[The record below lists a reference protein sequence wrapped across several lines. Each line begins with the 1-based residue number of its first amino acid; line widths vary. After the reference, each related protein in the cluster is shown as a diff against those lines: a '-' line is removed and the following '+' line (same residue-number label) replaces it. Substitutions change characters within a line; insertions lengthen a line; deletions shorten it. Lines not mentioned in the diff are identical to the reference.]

1 MPLHRNLDRLI
12 GTAIVDRAF
21 RASLLESPL
30 SAAEGF
36 DLSSDEL
43 DILRSASAD
52 TLEDLATHVHAW
64 ITNAP
69 TPRRAVPP
77 RWVSEDYHLVRVAV

>member
-1 MPLHRNLDRLI
+1 M
-12 GTAIVDRAF
+12 
-21 RASLLESPL
+21 
-30 SAAEGF
+30 
-36 DLSSDEL
+36 
-43 DILRSASAD
+43 DILRGASAD

-77 RWVSEDYHLVRVAV
+77 RWMSEDYHLVRVAV